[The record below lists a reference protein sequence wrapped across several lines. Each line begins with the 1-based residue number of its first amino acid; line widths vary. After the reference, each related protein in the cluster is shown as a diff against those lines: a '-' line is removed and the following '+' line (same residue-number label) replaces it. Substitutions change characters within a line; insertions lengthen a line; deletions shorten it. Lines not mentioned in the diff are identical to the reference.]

1 MDESLP
7 ASDTCATLSGRLCL
21 NLQPPII
28 TVAHPIYRALQSMN
42 NEMATHNRKPHCALS
57 AAPVGY
63 RRIAPLLILI
73 CALGIAGC
81 NKDPQKEKINF
92 VNKGRQYLKE
102 KRALEAR
109 IEFRNALLI
118 DKKFADAWFGL
129 GEADLVLNNLRE
141 AFDAFSSAADL
152 DQNNL
157 EARVRLGNIYLQY
170 FKPVDISIKEAERLA
185 KEVLQKDANH
195 IEGHIL
201 LASVRTS
208 QKRWDEAKTELDK
221 ALALDPK
228 RTESYLSVARFYDQ
242 RGKASENPAEAKG
255 LIDEAER
262 TYRKA
267 LETDPKSIIA
277 RLAISDFYYAS
288 GRKDNAELEL
298 KKAFEIDA
306 NDKLLLA
313 ALQRFY
319 ENRQNFA
326 EAEKYAERLGHIDP
340 DKNTARAQIIDLHA
354 RAGKVDQAIREYQ
367 DLIKTSPKYLRSY
380 SRLAELLLSRGDIA
394 AATQRV
400 TEALKI
406 NKQDTDALLL
416 RGRIHLL
423 NVQYG
428 DAEKDLSQVLK
439 NEPSMPAALYYMADT
454 HLQNNDPER
463 ARQFINDLLR
473 YYPQSPTGLLMLI
486 RIYLS
491 QNKSQEAIRTADEII
506 NGVNYLKS
514 NDTALQFSR
523 LTTEMLP
530 DLESKGYT
538 ARAVARL
545 QLKDLTGAQSDLDRA
560 AQLDQ
565 KNPEP
570 YTNLATIYLLKN
582 DLIKAQAAAEKALE
596 LGPRNSQAVATAITV
611 YLQKKDF
618 ATAHAKL
625 DSLMAAQPDS
635 AALLDQ
641 KALVF
646 LKQGDFANQEKTLRG
661 LLEKNPEYLNAYFE
675 LSQHYLARNQADR
688 AISELQEIIKRRPDN
703 PRQMAQAHLMTGLL
717 EEGRGRFDEAARSY
731 DQSLSY
737 DKRSVGSAIAYN
749 NLAWLM
755 TERLK
760 GGNLD
765 KAADYARN
773 AIAITPEA
781 SFYDTLGWVFLKKK
795 TLYGVAVEQF
805 SKAIER
811 NPRNA
816 VYYLHMASA
825 LNGNHDTQ
833 KARAAY
839 NEAVKFGGEKLPEAK
854 QVRDE
859 LAAAK

>member
-1 MDESLP
+1 
-7 ASDTCATLSGRLCL
+7 
-21 NLQPPII
+21 
-28 TVAHPIYRALQSMN
+28 MN
-42 NEMATHNRKPHCALS
+42 NQMITHNRTPHFALS
-57 AAPVGY
+57 AVFSS
-63 RRIAPLLILI
+63 RRLLTSLLVLTGM
-73 CALGIAGC
+73 LGMAGC
-81 NKDPQKEKINF
+81 SKDPQKEKVNF
-92 VNKGRQYLKE
+92 VNKGKQYLKE

-118 DKKFADAWFGL
+118 DKKYADAWAGL
-129 GEADLVLNNLRE
+129 GEADLIVNNVRE

-157 EARVRLGNIYLQY
+157 DARVRLGNLYLQS
-170 FKPVDISIKEAERLA
+170 FKPVDVGIKEAERLA
-185 KEVLQKDANH
+185 KEVLQKTSNH

-201 LASVRTS
+201 MASVRTS
-208 QKRWDEAKTELDK
+208 QKRWDEAKAELDK

-228 RTESYLSVARFYDQ
+228 RTESFLSLARFYDQ
-242 RGKASENPAEAKG
+242 RGKVSDNPAEAKG
-255 LIDEAER
+255 LTDEAEK

-267 LETDPKSIIA
+267 LETDPRSMIA
-277 RLAISDFYYAS
+277 RLAISDFYYTT
-288 GRKDNAELEL
+288 GRKDNAEQEL
-298 KKAFEIDA
+298 KKAFEIEPG
-306 NDKLLLA
+306 DKLLLA
-313 ALQRFY
+313 ALQRVY
-319 ENRQNFA
+319 ENRQNFV
-326 EAEKYAERLGHIDP
+326 EAEKYAERLASLDP

-354 RAGKVDQAIREYQ
+354 RAGKTDQAIKEYE
-367 DLIKTSPKYLRSY
+367 DLIKTSPKFMRSY
-380 SRLAELLLSRGDIA
+380 SRLAELLLSRSDIA
-394 AATQRV
+394 GATKRV
-400 TEALKI
+400 SEALAI
-406 NKQDTDALLL
+406 NKQDTDALLV

-423 NVQYG
+423 NVRYG

-439 NEPSMPAALYYMADT
+439 NEPSMPAALYYLADT

-463 ARQFINDLLR
+463 ARQSINDLLR

-486 RIYLS
+486 RIYLN
-491 QNKSQEAIRTADEII
+491 QNKSQEAIKTADEII
-506 NGVNYLKS
+506 NGINYLKS
-514 NDTALQFSR
+514 NDTALQQSR
-523 LTTEMLP
+523 LTPEMLP

-582 DLIKAQAAAEKALE
+582 DLVKAQAAADKALE
-596 LGPRNSQAVATAITV
+596 LGPRNLQAVATAITI

-625 DSLMAAQPDS
+625 DALIAAQPDS

-646 LKQGDFANQEKTLRG
+646 LKQGDFANHEKTLRG
-661 LLEKNPEYLNAYFE
+661 LIEKNPEYLNAYFE
-675 LSQHYLARNQADR
+675 LSQHYLAQNQADR

-703 PRQMAQAHLMTGLL
+703 PRQMAQAHLMIGML
-717 EEGRGRFDEAARSY
+717 EEGRGKFEDAAKNY

-749 NLAWLM
+749 NHAWLM
-755 TERLK
+755 AERLK

-765 KAADYARN
+765 KAADFARS

-781 SFYDTLGWVFLKKK
+781 SFFDTLGWVFLKK

-805 SKAIER
+805 GKAIEK

-816 VYYLHMASA
+816 VYYLHLARA
-825 LNGNHDTQ
+825 LNGSHETQ
-833 KARAAY
+833 KARDAY
-839 NEAVKFGGEKLPEAK
+839 NQAVKLGGEKLPEAK

-859 LAAAK
+859 LAASK